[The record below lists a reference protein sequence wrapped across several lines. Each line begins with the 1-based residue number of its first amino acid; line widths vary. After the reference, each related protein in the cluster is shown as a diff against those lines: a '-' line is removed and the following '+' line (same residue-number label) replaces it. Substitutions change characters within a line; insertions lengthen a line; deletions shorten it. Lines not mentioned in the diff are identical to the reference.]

1 VHSATIPATAARSPT
16 GTVQEALALAST
28 WLARQPALAIAQA
41 RAVLEAVPG
50 YPQAR
55 LIEARGLRRTGE
67 LAAARALLGALAAE
81 QPRSAA
87 TALELGLAAHE
98 LGEAAL
104 AIESL
109 SRATTLKPGLAAA
122 WTGLAAALREA
133 GRDGDAAQAE
143 LAAIRAATTDAV
155 LLRAATA
162 LTEGRPEQAEPLL
175 RDRLRRDPADVAA
188 TRLLAELAWRIGR
201 MDDAI
206 TLLRRTL
213 QLAPAF
219 ESAREF
225 LTRLLAQGNQLDEAI
240 AQAAQLV
247 EQAPLNPGHAMLHA
261 SLMVRVG
268 DIAGA
273 RAIYDRLVGLDARQP
288 RVWMN
293 LGHVLKTLGEQ
304 EASVAAYR
312 RAISLSPALGEAW
325 WSLAN
330 LKTVKLGAG
339 DIAAMQAAVAGIAV
353 EEDAWHLHFA
363 LGKALEDQ
371 GDFAAAFGHYEQGN
385 RLRRAHL
392 PYDADETHRDALAH
406 AAAFTREVVAGAGG
420 GCQAPDPIFV
430 LGMPRAGSTLI
441 EQILASHSAI
451 EGTMELPEMMMIAAR
466 LHTRLDKGEFPDL
479 AALVAALPPAERT
492 RLGEE
497 YLERTRIHRKSG
509 RPLFIDKMP
518 NNWQHVG
525 LIHLLLPRARIIDAR
540 RHPMACCFSGWK
552 QHFARGQAFSYGL
565 ADIGRYYRD
574 YVEQMAAFDA
584 AAPGV
589 VHRVIYED
597 MVADTPGE
605 VRRMLDWLGLEFEP
619 ACLAFWENRRAVRTA
634 SSEQVRRPIF
644 TDGLDHWQHFAP
656 WLQPLSEALGP
667 ALEGWRGPAHWA
679 AASP

>member
-1 VHSATIPATAARSPT
+1 VQSATIRGADTTAAT
-16 GTVQEALALAST
+16 GTVQEAVALAST
-28 WLARQPALAIAQA
+28 WLAHKPALALAQA

-55 LIEARGLRRTGE
+55 LVEAQGLRRTGE
-67 LAAARALLGALAAE
+67 RAAARALLGKLALE

-87 TALELGLAAHE
+87 TALELGLVALE
-98 LGEAAL
+98 LGETSFAVANL
-104 AIESL
+104 G
-109 SRATTLKPGLAAA
+109 RATELKPALAAA
-122 WTGLAAALREA
+122 WTGLAAALRET
-133 GRDGDAAQAE
+133 GREGEAAKAD

-162 LTEGRPEQAEPLL
+162 LTGGRPEEAEPLL
-175 RDRLRRDPADVAA
+175 RERLRRDPADVAA

-219 ESAREF
+219 EPAREF

-240 AQAAQLV
+240 AQAGQLV
-247 EQAPLNPGHAMLHA
+247 EQAPLNPGYAMLQA

-273 RAIYDRLVGLDARQP
+273 RAIYERLVALDARQP

-304 EASVAAYR
+304 AASVAAYR
-312 RAISLSPALGEAW
+312 RAIALSPALGEAW

-339 DIAAMQAAVAGIAV
+339 DIAAMRAAIELVAI

-371 GDFAAAFGHYEQGN
+371 REYAAAFGHYQQGN
-385 RLRRAHL
+385 RLRRASL

-406 AAAFTREVVAGAGG
+406 AAAFTREVVANASG

-430 LGMPRAGSTLI
+430 LGMPRAGSTLV

-451 EGTMELPEMMMIAAR
+451 EGTMELPEMMMLAAR
-466 LHTRLDKGEFPDL
+466 LQTRIDKGEFSDL
-479 AALVAALPPAERT
+479 AALVAALTPAERT

-497 YLERTRIHRKSG
+497 YLERTRIHRKSE

-565 ADIGRYYRD
+565 ADIGCYYRD
-574 YVEQMAAFDA
+574 YVAQMDAFDE

-597 MVADTPGE
+597 LVADTPGE
-605 VRRMLDWLGLEFEP
+605 VRRLLDWLGLAFEP

-644 TDGLDHWQHFAP
+644 TDGLDHWQHFVP
-656 WLQPLSEALGP
+656 WLDPLSEALGP
-667 ALEGWRGPAHWA
+667 ALAGWRGSAR
-679 AASP
+679 